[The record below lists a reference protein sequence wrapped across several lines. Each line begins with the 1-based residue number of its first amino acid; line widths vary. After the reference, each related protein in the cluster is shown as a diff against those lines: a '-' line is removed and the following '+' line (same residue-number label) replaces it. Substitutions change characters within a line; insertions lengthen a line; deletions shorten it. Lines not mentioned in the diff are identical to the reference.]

1 MPCIPVHTVE
11 SAPENGRAE
20 LKDLESKFGKVRN
33 IHGGMAHYTATGTA
47 RRSSCSPTSRCG
59 R

>member
-11 SAPENGRAE
+11 YAPEDSRAE

-33 IHGGMAHYTATGTA
+33 IHGGMALHSH
-47 RRSSCSPTSRCG
+47 RHLSPVVL
-59 R
+59 